1 MNTKTSIYYYEKK
14 GLALSIVLMIILALM
29 NMFISVPPQ
38 WLPLTNAWL
47 IALLCIATV
56 VIAFVI
62 TMYKRVTVLKKH
74 LKDNL
79 IQH

>member
-14 GLALSIVLMIILALM
+14 GLALSIILMIALALVKL
-29 NMFISVPPQ
+29 FITAPPQ

-47 IALLCIATV
+47 IAVLCIAAV
-56 VIAFVI
+56 VIVFVI